1 MNMTFVKDMDFKRH
15 ELVIENHI
23 GHSDLKEPRQVI
35 PDVLTEC
42 LRLVDKI
49 FRLHCVKEIR
59 VQNNSLKNFI

>member
-49 FRLHCVKEIR
+49 FWVALCEG
-59 VQNNSLKNFI
+59 N